1 MVEQGLGELIEKAL
15 KRFPGLGLEFWTDL
29 FAFLLENGI
38 LGKCRVK
45 IALRRV
51 DLQC

>member
-1 MVEQGLGELIEKAL
+1 MSKGWGKLIEKAL
-15 KRFPGLGLEFWTDL
+15 KRFAGLGLEFWTDL